1 MNNHFV
7 SLLSLWIFT
16 LLLLSG
22 CVPMV
27 LTGVGVGAGTG
38 ALMVEDRRS
47 SGIFIEDERI
57 ELRTSRRLNE
67 SLGDKVRANVTSY
80 NRNVLLTGEA
90 VDESTKKEAEKLAMS
105 VENVQNVFNEISVAE
120 RSSMASR
127 SNDALITSKVKTR
140 FLNNGVFQVN
150 HVKVVTTNNV
160 VYLLGLVTRKEADA
174 AAQIASTTAS
184 VAKVVKV
191 FEYLD

>member
-90 VDESTKKEAEKLAMS
+90 VDESTKKE
-105 VENVQNVFNEISVAE
+105 
-120 RSSMASR
+120 
-127 SNDALITSKVKTR
+127 
-140 FLNNGVFQVN
+140 
-150 HVKVVTTNNV
+150 
-160 VYLLGLVTRKEADA
+160 
-174 AAQIASTTAS
+174 
-184 VAKVVKV
+184 
-191 FEYLD
+191 